1 MDVADFMVF
10 GLSGAVFAFLVWIEI
25 KSRRNSATVQ
35 PVAISADT
43 GEEAKASASNAVKE
57 KVAAVR

>member
-25 KSRRNSATVQ
+25 KSRRNSASQ

-43 GEEAKASASNAVKE
+43 GEDAKPSASNAVNE
-57 KVAAVR
+57 KVAVVR